1 MAGPRLNNG
10 RHSLY
15 MLFILAVFF
24 LLLVLIALIIPSLS
38 AVKTVAL
45 ILGVVLFIASFMSTE
60 AALYILI
67 FSMLLSPEFIIGSTG
82 GSSLGRGVTI
92 RADDFLILIIG
103 LSWLARMSINKE
115 LGMFLR
121 TPLNKPIAF
130 YILLCLVSTL
140 FGSLFGRVDF
150 KTGFFFVLKYFEYVI
165 VFFMVVNH
173 LKTEKQVIRF
183 VWAILITCTI
193 VSIIGVSQIP
203 MGGRVSAPFEGASG
217 EPNTL
222 GGYLIFIISITT
234 GLLLTSRKLRDKI
247 IFAGLVLLFFI
258 PLLYTQSRSSYIALI
273 PAMISF
279 LFLSEKKII
288 IFSSI
293 FFVALIFMFFTPDV
307 AKKRIDYTFTQGQN
321 RSDVVEIGG
330 IRLDTSTSDR
340 IKSWYAASKDWMK
353 EPLLGYGVTG
363 YKFIDAQYLRVLVE
377 TGIIGLLLFLILMGA
392 IYKMAYKNFLSSKT
406 SFNRGLTM
414 GFLAGFTGLLFHALG
429 ANTFII
435 VRIME
440 PFWFV
445 TGMVILSNQIE
456 DNEQTGKPEKGEEIN
471 KPAYRD
477 RITFLSQ

>member
-1 MAGPRLNNG
+1 MVF
-10 RHSLY
+10 SLV
-15 MLFILAVFF
+15 VFF
-24 LLLVLIALIIPSLS
+24 LLLVFIALIIPSLS
-38 AVKTVAL
+38 AVKTIAL
-45 ILGVVLFIASFMSTE
+45 VFGVVLFIASFVSTE

-67 FSMLLSPEFIIGSTG
+67 FSMLLSPEFIVGSTG

-92 RADDFLILIIG
+92 RADDFLIMIIG
-103 LSWLARMSINKE
+103 LSWLARMSVNKE
-115 LGMFLR
+115 LGMFLK

-165 VFFMVVNH
+165 VYFMVVNH

-183 VWAILITCTI
+183 VWALLITCTI
-193 VSIIGVSQIP
+193 VSIIGISQIP
-203 MGGRVSAPFEGASG
+203 LGGRVSAPFEGASG

-234 GLLLTSRKLRDKI
+234 GLLLTSRSLRDKVV
-247 IFAGLVLLFFI
+247 FLGLILLFFI

-288 IFSSI
+288 ILSSI
-293 FFVALIFMFFTPDV
+293 FFATLIFIFFTPDV
-307 AKKRIDYTFTQGQN
+307 AKKRIDYTFTQGQK

-340 IKSWYAASKDWMK
+340 IRSWYTASRDWMK

-363 YKFIDAQYLRVLVE
+363 YRFVDAQYIRVLVE
-377 TGIIGLLLFLILMGA
+377 TGIIGFLAFMMLIGT
-392 IYKMAYKNFLSSKT
+392 IYKMAYKNFLSSRT
-406 SFNRGLTM
+406 EFNRGLTM

-445 TGMVILSNQIE
+445 TGMVILSNQME
-456 DNEQTGKPEKGEEIN
+456 GNEQPEYIENGEEIK
-471 KPAYRD
+471 KPAGRD
-477 RITFLSQ
+477 RITFLSR